1 MKLIYLRLF
10 FATLFISGSII
21 FTTKTSAQCPDGSPG
36 GGTAYD
42 TTIRIGSGIVNTN
55 IKFPKFDP
63 STGMVTCVNL
73 CVTIKGIID
82 TIAVENYEFASNNFS
97 YSYSRKDTIRGPG
110 ISTFLQSNA
119 NVTSSVYPLAPND
132 GSLFQGPDFYSH
144 GPDTIL
150 TRLLCVNIS
159 DSATIADF
167 YGVGDSVEYNYKV
180 DASLISS
187 LPGSSF
193 QFILSSALV
202 NFHFSY
208 CTCPPVSLPLN
219 INDFNI
225 TKLNDTKAELQWT
238 AFDDVFAN
246 YHYEVE
252 ISRDGKSFSSIASY
266 DKNRLS
272 ADPYKMLYTVPNGET
287 GTFYFR
293 VKQVYSNGYVR
304 YSKIKL
310 VTLGSPVTTKFSVFP
325 NPSTGIV
332 GIKFDN
338 TLSGHYNIHIYN
350 AQGQLVMKK
359 DLAVSES
366 SYVQLGTLKSGAYWL
381 RLTDVKNQTSCV
393 NQLLIK

>member
-1 MKLIYLRLF
+1 MYPHFRAVTLPFLLLLIFKQVSY
-10 FATLFISGSII
+10 
-21 FTTKTSAQCPDGSPG
+21 AQTCPDGSPQ

-82 TIAVENYEFASNNFS
+82 TIAVENYEFANNNFS
-97 YSYSRKDTIRGPG
+97 YAYTRKDTIRGPG

-119 NVTSSVYPLAPND
+119 NVNSPIYPLAPNN
-132 GSLFQGPDFYSH
+132 SVFFSGPDFYSD

-150 TRLLCVNIS
+150 TRLLCVNVS

-167 YGVGDSVEYNYKV
+167 YGIGDSVSYNYKV
-180 DASLISS
+180 DASLISN

-208 CTCPPVSLPLN
+208 CTCPPATLPLN
-219 INDFNI
+219 IDDFSI
-225 TKLNDTKAELQWT
+225 TKLNDAKAEIKWNSS
-238 AFDDVFAN
+238 DDIYAN

-252 ISRDGKSFSSIASY
+252 VSRNSRNFMPIGSY
-266 DKNRLS
+266 NKNTLTN
-272 ADPYKMLYTVPNGET
+272 DPYKMLYTVPNGDN
-287 GTFYFR
+287 GIFYFR
-293 VKQVYSNGYVR
+293 IKQVYSNGYVR
-304 YSKIKL
+304 YSNIKQ
-310 VTLGSPVTTKFSVFP
+310 VMLGSSVNVKFSVFP

-338 TLSGHYNIHIYN
+338 STTGHYNIRIYN
-350 AQGQLVMKK
+350 AQGQLVVNR
-359 DLAVSES
+359 DLTVSES
-366 SYVQLGTLKSGAYWL
+366 SYVNLGTLKRGSYWL
-381 RLTDVKNQTSCV
+381 RLTDEKNQTSCV